1 MNVLNV
7 RRMSAETAAKE
18 TSGTPERGVEESTDH
33 GTLQFALRY
42 EAEASA
48 LVVTVVKATGLRIDD
63 TESVNPYVKV
73 RVLLDKHQKAKTR
86 VVRRSV
92 NPVFDETF
100 TFSGVDAER
109 LQKRG
114 SSVHLSVFNSD
125 AFSKDTLVAELLFP
139 LDEVDLQNEIGISVA
154 RPLCQRIGKVSRS
167 RHNYVSIKNGDR

>member
-92 NPVFDETF
+92 NPIFDET
-100 TFSGVDAER
+100 TTMMMTTTTRRRTTDDDG
-109 LQKRG
+109 
-114 SSVHLSVFNSD
+114 
-125 AFSKDTLVAELLFP
+125 
-139 LDEVDLQNEIGISVA
+139 
-154 RPLCQRIGKVSRS
+154 
-167 RHNYVSIKNGDR
+167 RHNDDNTTTNDGQ